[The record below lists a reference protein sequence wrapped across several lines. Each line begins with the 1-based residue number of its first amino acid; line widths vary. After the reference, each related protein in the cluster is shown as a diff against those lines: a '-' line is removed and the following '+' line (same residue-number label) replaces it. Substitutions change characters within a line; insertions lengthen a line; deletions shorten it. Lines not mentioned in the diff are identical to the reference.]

1 MVIIAPKKSKG
12 DAMLEAFI
20 KMDKKAKEEAA
31 KESKADKSESNS
43 KKK

>member
-1 MVIIAPKKSKG
+1 MVIIAPPKKNKG

-20 KMDKKAKEEAA
+20 KMDKKAKEETA
-31 KESKADKSESNS
+31 KASKSDKSES

>member
-20 KMDKKAKEEAA
+20 KMDKKAKEETA
-31 KESKADKSESNS
+31 KASKSDKSES